1 MEIME
6 LHAKL
11 DELIAERWR
20 ELLAI
25 QERKDR
31 GVLTHRAGR
40 HRARSGAFAL
50 TVRRVEE
57 RYFVTTPDTPPL
69 TSAAT
74 CPSANGVARPP
85 GEAR

>member
-1 MEIME
+1 MILQRTVFVSTGPDTVRFIHWSWQEF
-6 LHAKL
+6 
-11 DELIAERWR
+11 
-20 ELLAI
+20 LLA
-25 QERKDR
+25 RYFLSAYL
-31 GVLTHRAGR
+31 GVVLTIRPAQG
-40 HRARSGAFAL
+40 
-50 TVRRVEE
+50 

>member
-1 MEIME
+1 MRSSTCQRIEPGAPKGQPH
-6 LHAKL
+6 LYL
-11 DELIAERWR
+11 
-20 ELLAI
+20 
-25 QERKDR
+25 
-31 GVLTHRAGR
+31 GVV
-40 HRARSGAFAL
+40 L
-50 TVRRVEE
+50 TVRPAQE